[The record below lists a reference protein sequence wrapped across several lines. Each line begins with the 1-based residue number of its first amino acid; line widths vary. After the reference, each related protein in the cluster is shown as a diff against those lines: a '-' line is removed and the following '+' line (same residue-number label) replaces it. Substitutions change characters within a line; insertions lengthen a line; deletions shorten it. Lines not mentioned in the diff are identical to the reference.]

1 MECQVRSADRT
12 FFEGDATMVV
22 ARSARGEFAVLDGHA
37 PLLATL
43 RSGPLRIQTAEG
55 ERVFAGFGGT
65 LHVSEDAAV
74 TVLLEDAVAL
84 EEIDLTTPDAST
96 SDLGESAELEETRE
110 RLAVLRAV
118 KETYG

>member
-96 SDLGESAELEETRE
+96 RDLGESAELEETRE

>member
-12 FFEGDATMVV
+12 FFGGDATMVV

-96 SDLGESAELEETRE
+96 RDLGESAELEETRE